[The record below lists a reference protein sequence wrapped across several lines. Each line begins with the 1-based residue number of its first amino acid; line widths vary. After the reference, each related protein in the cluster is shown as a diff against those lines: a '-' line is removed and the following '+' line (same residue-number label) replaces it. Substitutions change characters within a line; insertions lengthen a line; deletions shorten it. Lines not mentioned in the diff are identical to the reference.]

1 MIERTF
7 FVLALAAAGSS
18 AASCGGGNA
27 DALKPVVI
35 SEAVRYDSE
44 DPAIW
49 INRGNPAESL
59 VFATDKNKD
68 GALYAFDLSGK
79 AVDEKTV
86 RGLAR
91 PNNVDIAYSFVLNGQ
106 TIDIAVVTERLENRL
121 RVYRLPDMTA
131 IDNGGIPVFEEE
143 EHNAPMGIAL
153 YRRPSDGSMYAVVSR
168 KKGPTEGTYL
178 WQYLFE
184 DSGNG
189 YVSARKVREFGTWS
203 GFQEIEAVAV
213 DNELGFVYYSDEGVG
228 IRKYHADPDA
238 PNASGELALFATDGF
253 REDHEGIAVWKTGLD
268 EGYIIVS
275 DQAAGKLRI
284 YDRQAEENSS
294 GRIHRFI
301 AEIRTSATETDG
313 IDVNAFLVTE
323 KFPEGL
329 LVAMS
334 ADRTYHFYSLE
345 DIRQRLPK
353 SDP

>member
-1 MIERTF
+1 MIKQTLF
-7 FVLALAAAGSS
+7 FLALAAAGSS
-18 AASCGGGNA
+18 IASCCGENT
-27 DALKPVVI
+27 DALQPVVI
-35 SEAVRYDSE
+35 TEAVKHDSE

-49 INRGNPAESL
+49 LNCGNPAESL

-91 PNNVDIAYSFVLNGQ
+91 PNNVDIAYGFVLNGQ

-143 EHNAPMGIAL
+143 EHNAPMGVAL
-153 YRRPSDGSMYAVVSR
+153 YRRPSDGSMYAIVSR

-178 WQYLFE
+178 WQYLLE

-189 YVSARKVREFGTWS
+189 YVSAGKVREFGTWS
-203 GFQEIEAVAV
+203 GVQEIEAVAV
-213 DNELGFVYYSDEGVG
+213 DNESGFIYYSDEGVG
-228 IRKYHADPDA
+228 IRKYHADPDT
-238 PNASGELALFATDGF
+238 PDASKELALFATEGF
-253 REDHEGIAVWKTGLD
+253 KEDHEGIAVWKTGMD

-275 DQAAGKLRI
+275 DQAAGKLRM
-284 YDRQAEENSS
+284 YGRQAEKNSS
-294 GRIHRFI
+294 GHDHRFI
-301 AEIRTSATETDG
+301 AEIKTSATETDG
-313 IDVNAFLVTE
+313 IDVNAVLVTE

-334 ADRTYHFYSLE
+334 DDRTYHFYSLE
-345 DIRQRLPK
+345 DIRKRLSK
-353 SDP
+353 RDR